1 MLVRDR
7 VGKELIKAIEKVKDA
22 EVEVVQLRDNEEF
35 LEAIFLKIKSE
46 IDNLQAT
53 KSVSALAEIVELIDW
68 IQVCFGTTSLDVLIE
83 ERKDKLGLYWER
95 FYIKEKDKQEK

>member
-7 VGKELIKAIEKVKDA
+7 VGKELIRAIEKVKDA
-22 EVEVVQLRDNEEF
+22 EVEVVQLHDNEEF

-53 KSVSALAEIVELIDW
+53 KSINALAEIVELIDW

-95 FYIKEKDKQEK
+95 FYIKEKEKQEK